1 MNAKNEQ
8 PLEFWAHADRT
19 RDDPTNNDIWAESPF
34 AMAQVHDIRGDGVE
48 FSGEFGCQQAMVGD
62 EAFTDGGHRLI
73 GAYDDDEP
81 LPWIPDWVGR
91 RASGDCGVTVIGP
104 SYPPVIKERGRLWA
118 GIPLADYRA
127 AETADAFLDLLTD
140 QVLEDGE
147 FMGHFT
153 QLESLLFPFRTA
165 ADLCYFNLCRGSF
178 VIQSQ
183 DPGDSDDRY
192 DDDLDNSQLANPA
205 DRRKHQ
211 LLYGEYV
218 QMKERWTLKRLSE
231 SRSGVVIALG
241 RVAEHG
247 LLRLFRRKG
256 AVIHRHDDGVEWNPP
271 ALEDDAVWPSL
282 AADPT
287 RPIGSWTDRSG
298 RWWDVRGADDRRWRV
313 LPVFGL
319 QQVEKEDSG
328 YRRTRR
334 VLNAFLNGE

>member
-1 MNAKNEQ
+1 MNATDEQ
-8 PLEFWAHADRT
+8 PPEFWAHADRT
-19 RDDPTNNDIWAESPF
+19 RDDPTNSEIWAESPF
-34 AMAQVHDIRGDGVE
+34 AMTQVHDIRGDGVE

-62 EAFTDGGHRLI
+62 EAFTYEGHRLI

-104 SYPPVIKERGRLWA
+104 SYPPVLAERAQCWA
-118 GIPLADYRA
+118 GLPLAEYRA
-127 AETADAFLDLLTD
+127 AETAD
-140 QVLEDGE
+140 E
-147 FMGHFT
+147 FMTRFTERVLRDDDFGHFC

-178 VIQSQ
+178 VIQCQ
-183 DPGDSDDRY
+183 IPGDGDDRY
-192 DDDLDNSQLANPA
+192 DDDMDSSHLANPA
-205 DRRKHQ
+205 DRREHQ

-218 QMKERWTLKRLSE
+218 QTKDRWTWERLSE
-231 SRSGVVIALG
+231 RCSGVVIALG

-256 AVIHRHDDGVEWNPP
+256 ALIRRHDDGAEWNAP
-271 ALEDDAVWPSL
+271 ALDDDALWPSL

-287 RPIGSWTDRSG
+287 RPIGSWTDRYG
-298 RWWDVRGADDRRWRV
+298 RWWDVRGSDDRRWRV

-319 QQVEKEDSG
+319 QQVEKVDPG

-334 VLNAFLNGE
+334 VLGAFLNGE